1 METESIDLIKYIPQI
16 LFLLAMI
23 FLFWLVVIRPTN
35 QNQKKHKELIDTIV
49 PGDRVITV
57 GGIYGKVVRVGE
69 DAFDLEVARDLV
81 LTFDR
86 RAVRKRQDEDD

>member
-1 METESIDLIKYIPQI
+1 MEIESIDLMKYLPSL
-16 LFLLAMI
+16 LFLIAMMV
-23 FLFWLVVIRPTN
+23 LFWFVVIRPTS
-35 QNQKKHKELIDTIV
+35 QTQKKHKELIDTIV
-49 PGDRVITV
+49 PGDRIVTV

-69 DAFDLEVARDLV
+69 DSFDLEVAKGLV